1 MPYVLTQR
9 LSHPTDYQPDFKLLL
24 TAEERTRTRYR
35 CQAESGE
42 EIYLNLPRG
51 TVLRGGDCLIG
62 EPPNDQGASSQGTGS
77 QVTSD
82 QGTGSQGKIVQIVA
96 KAEPVITVRAST
108 PLGLMRSAYHL
119 GNRHGLLEIGPDY
132 LRLSPDPVLEAMLH
146 QLGVEVVTEVAPF
159 EPERG
164 AYGHAHHH

>member
-9 LSHPTDYQPDFKLLL
+9 LAHHAQHQPDFQPDLKLSL
-24 TAEERTRTRYR
+24 TAEERTRSRYR
-35 CQAESGE
+35 CQADSGE

-51 TVLRGGDCLIG
+51 TILRGGDCL
-62 EPPNDQGASSQGTGS
+62 GS
-77 QVTSD
+77 ETHSTEQSPEQSPIQCKV
-82 QGTGSQGKIVQIVA
+82 VQILA
-96 KAEPVITVRAST
+96 KPEPVLTVRAIT
-108 PLGLMRSAYHL
+108 PVDLLRSAYHL

-132 LRLSPDPVLEAMLH
+132 LRLSPDPVLETMLH
-146 QLGVEVVTEVAPF
+146 QLGVEVIAEIAPF